1 MLREQHTRKIPQIQ
15 YGITSWYHE
24 LGLGL
29 PPVAARELGG
39 EPGRPARARA
49 RSAVAGPGTGRVL
62 ASGRR
67 RGARPV
73 AEEGL
78 AGQARASDGAGERK
92 QPAARR
98 AGSQRGPSSTA
109 AQAERELAAERLE
122 VRASD

>member
-1 MLREQHTRKIPQIQ
+1 
-15 YGITSWYHE
+15 
-24 LGLGL
+24 
-29 PPVAARELGG
+29 VAARELGG

-67 RGARPV
+67 RGARPA

-78 AGQARASDGAGERK
+78 AGRARASDGAGERK

-98 AGSQRGPSSTA
+98 ASSQRGRSGSS
-109 AQAERELAAERLE
+109 RRRGWRF
-122 VRASD
+122 VRPTDVLSMALVL

>member
-1 MLREQHTRKIPQIQ
+1 VRVLREQHTRKIPQIQ

-49 RSAVAGPGTGRVL
+49 RSAVADPGAGRAL
-62 ASGRR
+62 ASGAGVVRGRRWKKGSLAGHARPTARASASSRR
-67 RGARPV
+67 RGEQA
-73 AEEGL
+73 AS
-78 AGQARASDGAGERK
+78 AG
-92 QPAARR
+92 PAAR
-98 AGSQRGPSSTA
+98 
-109 AQAERELAAERLE
+109 AERELAAERLE